1 METIFDPIKILVIS
15 VILIGFPKLA
25 YLLANR
31 YRFFKILGPV
41 ILCYAAGILVG
52 NLFPSGF
59 WPGKIPELIA
69 DLSIPLAIPLLL
81 ASTDFLYGI
90 KNTKTALISFA
101 LSSFAVA
108 VSSLLVA
115 RFLGYLHPE
124 SDKIAGMLAGM
135 YTGGTPNLNAVGHA
149 LNTNRSTI
157 VLVNTVDVIVG
168 GSYLVFL
175 LSFSKRFF
183 SLFLKPEP
191 EEKDFN
197 RETTAEPIQGEVDE
211 KGPFLRFII
220 GFILSAIGFGLSVG
234 VSLFFAG
241 KLHAPIIL
249 LGITSWGIGIS
260 FLKKVRSLQTFSF
273 GSYLILVFSVSVGAL
288 ADFSLLVN
296 QAPGVILF
304 VAVTMFGAIFLHLLL
319 GILFKIP
326 LDTWIITSV
335 SSIYGPA
342 FVPPVTQAIGG
353 KEGILLSG
361 ILTGLIGYGVGN
373 YLGLTI
379 HAILQ

>member
-1 METIFDPIKILVIS
+1 MEVVFSSIKILI
-15 VILIGFPKLA
+15 ILLALVGFPKIA

-41 ILCYAAGILVG
+41 ILCYAAGILIG
-52 NLFPSGF
+52 NIFPSGF
-59 WPGKIPELIA
+59 WPGKIPELVA

-101 LSSFAVA
+101 LSSLAVA
-108 VSSLLVA
+108 ISTLLVA

-124 SDKIAGMLAGM
+124 SDKIAGMLAGL
-135 YTGGTPNLNAVGHA
+135 YTGGTPNLNALGHA
-149 LNTNRSTI
+149 LDTNRSTI
-157 VLVNTVDVIVG
+157 VLVNTVDVLVG
-168 GSYLVFL
+168 GTYLVFL

-183 SLFLKPEP
+183 SQFLKPEP
-191 EEKDFN
+191 ETEGSHA
-197 RETTAEPIQGEVDE
+197 TTPEPSKEE
-211 KGPFLRFII
+211 NSLKGSVQRFLI
-220 GFILSAIGFGLSVG
+220 GFVLSAIGFGISVG
-234 VSLFFAG
+234 VSILLVG

-260 FLKKVRSLQTFSF
+260 FVKKIRSLRTFPF
-273 GSYLILVFSVSVGAL
+273 GSYLILIFSVAVGAL
-288 ADFSLLVN
+288 ADFRSLVTD
-296 QAPGVILF
+296 APGVILF
-304 VAVTMFGAIFLHLLL
+304 VAITMFGAILIHLLL

-326 LDTWIITSV
+326 TDTWIITSV

-342 FVPPVTQAIGG
+342 FVPPVTQAIEG

-373 YLGLTI
+373 YLGLAI
-379 HAILQ
+379 HAVLQ